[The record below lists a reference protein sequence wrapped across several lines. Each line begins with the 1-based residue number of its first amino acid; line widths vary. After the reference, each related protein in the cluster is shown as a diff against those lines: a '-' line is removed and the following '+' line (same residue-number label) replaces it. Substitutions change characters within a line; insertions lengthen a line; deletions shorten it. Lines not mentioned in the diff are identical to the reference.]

1 MNAGRFR
8 GSAVVWALLV
18 AYASLYPFWPLR
30 LPASDALAGAFAI
43 SGYVL
48 RSDVVLNGIAYI
60 PFGLLLALH
69 FRSRGLLHPLVRAV
83 LCCAAFSFAME
94 TLQLFIPGRVTSA
107 VDLATN
113 TAGAAIGAAAFL
125 DPVYSMATR
134 PLGAVRERLVIAG
147 GKGDAGLVLLM
158 LWLLAQLN
166 PALPFFGA
174 GDIAQGVAPD
184 HGALQWAAV
193 AIGICGF
200 GLFVSTLLASD
211 AGSLRVVLTLLSVA
225 LWLKFATASVML
237 QPHADAE
244 WAGGGRVVGIAVG
257 LGAFF
262 ALRRVARATR
272 MYLAIVTILA
282 AALFSKMFAPYSG
295 IEDFLRVFRWPHG
308 QLATFATLTRFL
320 HELWPLGAVVY
331 LVGLFLRSRRP
342 AVAAAQRK
350 MKR

>member
-1 MNAGRFR
+1 MSAGRFR
-8 GSAVVWALLV
+8 GSAVVWALLL

-30 LPASDALAGAFAI
+30 LPAADALPGAFAI
-43 SGYVL
+43 AGYVL
-48 RSDVVLNGIAYI
+48 RSDVLLNVLAYV

-69 FRSRGLLHPLVRAV
+69 FRSRGLPHPLVRAV
-83 LCCAAFSFAME
+83 ACCALFSLSME
-94 TLQLFIPGRVTSA
+94 ALQLFLPGRVTSI

-113 TAGAAIGAAAFL
+113 TAGAALGAAAFL

-134 PLGAVRERLVIAG
+134 PLGETRERLVIPG

-174 GDIAQGVAPD
+174 GDIAHGVVQE

-200 GLFVSTLLASD
+200 GLFVSVLLASD
-211 AGSLRVVLTLLSVA
+211 AGSLRVVFTLLSVA

-244 WAGGGRVVGIAVG
+244 WAGGGRLVGILAG

-262 ALRRVARATR
+262 VLRRAPRATR

-282 AALFSKMFAPYSG
+282 AALFSKVFAPYSG
-295 IEDFLRVFRWPHG
+295 VEDFLRVFRWPHG

-342 AVAAAQRK
+342 AD
-350 MKR
+350 